1 MTQDDITQEPNK
13 SEANRGLSH
22 VAQSGPKIS
31 DYAWYIGGALAV
43 IGIIWINFGG
53 ALSKKDKPSAITT
66 QQEEQYRLVSSSHEP
81 AFPMQERINNGGQIN
96 QAPPIDPLL
105 LQHQLRLQELER
117 KKAEVAEQQAQARKR
132 SPMLVYTQKAS
143 LKPQNAGGM
152 PSFSSS
158 DKGEQSSNAVL
169 INAQKI
175 QNQDYMIAQG
185 TTISGV
191 LETAIQSDLAGHLR
205 AIVTRDIYSFDGSN
219 ILIPRGSK
227 IIGQYQSNIKQG
239 QSRLFVIWQRII
251 RPDGVDISLNSPGTD
266 ALGRAGLGGEVD
278 TRFLE
283 RFGSAILLSMI
294 DGAVQAGVN
303 AASNTDAQTIVTS
316 SGGALNNSAEIA
328 LKNAINIAP
337 TIHVD
342 QGTAINIF
350 VTSDLDFSSTKPK
363 RNNGSWWK

>member
-1 MTQDDITQEPNK
+1 MRLFVSAERSILAEDVEAFVCNNRRDEDIT
-13 SEANRGLSH
+13 ANIAFINDSPILR
-22 VAQSGPKIS
+22 
-31 DYAWYIGGALAV
+31 
-43 IGIIWINFGG
+43 INFDHHPICSSNNQ
-53 ALSKKDKPSAITT
+53 ASPRHDRPIQNNTITDLT
-66 QQEEQYRLVSSSHEP
+66 V
-81 AFPMQERINNGGQIN
+81 INNGGQIN

-143 LKPQNAGGM
+143 LKPQNAAGM

-266 ALGRAGLGGEVD
+266 SLGRAGLGGEVD
-278 TRFLE
+278 ARFLE